1 MSVVA
6 QRRCESCGRPL
17 GSTSRPD
24 RRYCG
29 AACRQAGYERRRLAN
44 RDVASAKATSGR
56 PAPALLAELEAA
68 VERATDEMRLVAIVA
83 AAAPTNWRAAAWLLS
98 RRWPERWSSRRPVE
112 DEPTPPASDPD
123 DPFREVD
130 ELAARRRRRD

>member
-17 GSTSRPD
+17 GWTSRPD

-29 AACRQAGYERRRLAN
+29 AACRQRAYDERRRAA
-44 RDVASAKATSGR
+44 RKPAVE

-98 RRWPERWSSRRPVE
+98 RRWPERWASRRPVE